1 MPKPSLAR
9 LVAKTL
15 HARWDTIRYDLAKRR
30 RAARYAPSGL
40 EFAPHPETMEA
51 LEQDGYAVVRGAFTP
66 ERLLRLGDELQS
78 ALNSGQLLTV
88 LRNPAAPG
96 PGKTLTEEELARGEA
111 YIAQHANYAAI
122 RDPLVTCPAAV
133 PHVYSET
140 VIDMA
145 AGYLGCPPALSGLNL
160 RKSFVNDLPEME
172 TNLFHCDGN
181 SPMFIKFFL
190 YLNDVDEPGG
200 PFCYIAGSHRRK
212 PLAWRRKYH
221 WSAKEIEAYYGNGA
235 VRTLTGRVGRS
246 TCRGHSR
253 FPSRLQGAKPAAL
266 HADHQLRPPPGFL
279 VRPTRRAAA
288 CLLSR
293 GLYREATRGER
304 LRCVGLVS
312 HRPTIMRAIRLTSLR
327 SSALKMAA

>member
-1 MPKPSLAR
+1 
-9 LVAKTL
+9 
-15 HARWDTIRYDLAKRR
+15 
-30 RAARYAPSGL
+30 
-40 EFAPHPETMEA
+40 MEA
-51 LEQDGYAVVRGAFTP
+51 LEHDGYAIVRGAFTP
-66 ERLLRLGDELQS
+66 ERLLRLRDELQS

-111 YIAQHANYAAI
+111 YIAQHANHAAI

-160 RKSFVNDLPEME
+160 RKSFVNDLPESE

-235 VRTLTGRVGRS
+235 VRTLTGRVGDLLVADTRGFHRGFKVRS
-246 TCRGHSR
+246 RPR
-253 FPSRLQGAKPAAL
+253 FMLTINYGLHPDFWSDQPVARLPASCLEAFTAK
-266 HADHQLRPPPGFL
+266 Q
-279 VRPTRRAAA
+279 RAASDFVA
-288 CLLSR
+288 
-293 GLYREATRGER
+293 
-304 LRCVGLVS
+304 LV
-312 HRPTIMRAIRLTSLR
+312 
-327 SSALKMAA
+327 